1 MEDKKEVASGRRK
14 LFSGEDKGERKVYAR
29 SFIAFFSWP
38 LCEQN
43 IFPPDTN
50 TSTSASAHRLAA
62 FPFEWKF
69 DGKYASISGERRR
82 LTIAG
87 RDDRR
92 QRRDE
97 RIFIHKLGDFTQSE
111 SHNLTISITFLNRT
125 VERFRA
131 EYQLKVQN
139 IVHDVNRRGF
149 TFLSRLSALFWF
161 CCVATRDSAC
171 TNTRKD
177 IRSSGTFRT
186 SLYFLISDISQ
197 MKFIYEFRLS
207 NVNFCIS
214 RFTDLD
220 TQKRHPKWNR
230 RNCRFFWDLL
240 HYEGRERR
248 IDDKGVSK
256 NRFS

>member
-1 MEDKKEVASGRRK
+1 MCANRACSVEGFCSSFQGEASGKDDCGWVREWKIKKKWRAGEGSYFRVK
-14 LFSGEDKGERKVYAR
+14 IKAKEKSTHAVLLLFFHDHFVSKIFSLPTPTPAHQQAHTGLRLFR
-29 SFIAFFSWP
+29 AFS
-38 LCEQN
+38 
-43 IFPPDTN
+43 
-50 TSTSASAHRLAA
+50 
-62 FPFEWKF
+62 FEWKF

-177 IRSSGTFRT
+177 VRSSGTFRT
-186 SLYFLISDISQ
+186 SLCFLI
-197 MKFIYEFRLS
+197 Y
-207 NVNFCIS
+207 
-214 RFTDLD
+214 
-220 TQKRHPKWNR
+220 PKWSSFMSFGFR
-230 RNCRFFWDLL
+230 M
-240 HYEGRERR
+240 
-248 IDDKGVSK
+248 
-256 NRFS
+256 